1 MSLDTGA
8 TTAAAVCY
16 SSAMLHRPSALVV
29 ILCLTF
35 SAADGQ
41 QTKIKEREL
50 VEVRSQI
57 EGLRESIAEKSRRRT
72 RLNKNLQK
80 AEAELVAARARI
92 TDLQQSQRESTARL
106 TKLAA
111 DIKGR
116 EAALDTESDQL
127 VTQIRAA
134 YTNGR
139 TERVRLL
146 FNQKNPADLGRMLS
160 YYRYLSDWRQEN
172 ISSIERQLAQLSAL
186 RADEVATRE
195 RLEQLAHDQ
204 NAELERKNGVQSE
217 RQDLLVSLNRE
228 IASEGGQIA
237 KLRQQEADLE
247 RLIVE
252 LSSILSDYPITS
264 EEPFASLKGGLT
276 WPVAGRLIHD
286 FGQPRAE
293 SSLRWNGVVLAADRG
308 REVRSLY
315 HGRVAFADWLPGLGL
330 LTIVDHGEGYLSLY
344 GHNDS
349 LLKNVGDWVAA
360 GDAIATVGDS
370 GGQLEPALYLEIRNG
385 KTPLNPRHWI
395 SKQPR
400 RQ

>member
-1 MSLDTGA
+1 MTGFGA
-8 TTAAAVCY
+8 DAIAPVCY
-16 SSAMLHRPSALVV
+16 SSAMLHRPFALVV
-29 ILCLTF
+29 LLCLTF
-35 SAADGQ
+35 SAAEGQ

-50 VEVRSQI
+50 VEVRSRI

-72 RLNKNLQK
+72 RLNKKLQK
-80 AEAELVAARARI
+80 TEAELVDARERI
-92 TDLQQSQRESTARL
+92 DDLEQSQRESSERL
-106 TKLAA
+106 AQLLA
-111 DIKGR
+111 DIGAR
-116 EAALDTESDQL
+116 NAALDTESDQL
-127 VTQIRAA
+127 DRQIRAA
-134 YTNGR
+134 YTSGR

-146 FNQKNPADLGRMLS
+146 LNQKNPADLGRMLS
-160 YYRYLSDWRQEN
+160 YYRYLSNWRQEK
-172 ISSIERQLAQLSAL
+172 ITSIEQQLAQLSAL
-186 RADEVATRE
+186 RAKEATTRE
-195 RLEQLAHDQ
+195 RLEQLGRDQ
-204 NAELERKNGVQSE
+204 SSELERKNGVQAE
-217 RQDLLVSLNRE
+217 REELLVSLNRE
-228 IASEGGQIA
+228 IASEGGQIE

-330 LTIVDHGEGYLSLY
+330 LTVIDHGEGYLSLY

-370 GGQLEPALYLEIRNG
+370 GGQVEPALYLEIRNG